1 LCLGASEQ
9 KGTILLHLVR
19 PICEVGEGSEMSDV
33 ELAVA
38 GGGRYFC
45 ARNLP
50 VAST

>member
-9 KGTILLHLVR
+9 KATILLHLIR
-19 PICEVGEGSEMSDV
+19 PTCEVGEGSEMSNV
-33 ELAVA
+33 ELAMA
-38 GGGRYFC
+38 GGGRYFY